1 MKTQKISQK
10 ITQKLSQ
17 KLSPKRNH
25 SSAQKPI
32 KAKNTKELRAKT
44 GAESMGRP
52 ISQAA
57 KPLKAASKLSQL
69 ASFVGLGA
77 KKAAK
82 PAQGAK
88 AQAHPKALAKTMAT
102 KNVAKTPAKAQAQVA
117 AKSSKSKAPEKKA
130 PAAAV
135 QSAKKGA
142 AAKPV
147 VTSAKSAAP
156 AAELKKEAKKE
167 TKPASPA
174 RGGKK
179 KQVLSAPQLAL
190 QSATANIRASRG
202 GGPRREES
210 SEVCREVACE
220 GLSTTAGYCRLHYIK
235 NWKKIK
241 RKEVILK
248 EGKLNQYIEE
258 LVLKYPDKYIEAI
271 RQDLAS
277 DKDFA
282 KVIYDLDLDEG
293 TDEFDPEGESM
304 DAVIDTIKRDFD
316 DEGDTGF

>member
-1 MKTQKISQK
+1 MKTAKAPARAH
-10 ITQKLSQ
+10 
-17 KLSPKRNH
+17 PKATKKN
-25 SSAQKPI
+25 I
-32 KAKNTKELRAKT
+32 KAAPSAKKNLA
-44 GAESMGRP
+44 RP
-52 ISQAA
+52 AAQAA
-57 KPLKAASKLSQL
+57 KPAKSPSKFGKLASLMGLGGKKAPTATKPAPKTVAAKPTKGKASAPKKAAVAPSP
-69 ASFVGLGA
+69 A
-77 KKAAK
+77 KKAAPTTSK
-82 PAQGAK
+82 AAPAQAV
-88 AQAHPKALAKTMAT
+88 
-102 KNVAKTPAKAQAQVA
+102 VAAPAKA
-117 AKSSKSKAPEKKA
+117 AK
-130 PAAAV
+130 
-135 QSAKKGA
+135 
-142 AAKPV
+142 
-147 VTSAKSAAP
+147 
-156 AAELKKEAKKE
+156 
-167 TKPASPA
+167 
-174 RGGKK
+174 GGRK

-190 QSATANIRASRG
+190 QSATANIRASRNG
-202 GGPRREES
+202 GARPREES
-210 SEVCREVACE
+210 AEVCREVACE

-258 LVLKYPDKYIEAI
+258 LVVKYPDKYIEAI